1 MNPLHSAQ
9 GRGVGSKGFGTDR
22 GSVTVFTTVVCMG
35 LFAFV
40 GLAVDGG
47 EALAAKTQALG
58 QAADAARAGAQ
69 ALNLADLR
77 HHAVITLD
85 PAAADRAALAYLNT
99 QAAHGTAHANGQQVS
114 VTVTR
119 TVPTLFLGLIGIHAL
134 TVTATGAAHAVTT
147 ATTVDT
153 P

>member
-1 MNPLHSAQ
+1 MNPLLRAHA
-9 GRGVGSKGFGTDR
+9 RAATAAGFGADR

-77 HHAVITLD
+77 HHAQITLD
-85 PAAADRAALAYLNT
+85 PVLADRAALAYLTT
-99 QAAHGTAHANGQQVS
+99 QAAHGTAHADGQQVS

-134 TVTATGAAHAVTT
+134 TVTATGTAHAVTT
-147 ATTVDT
+147 ADT